1 VSGSPRF
8 RSDLYR
14 GTASYYDRFR
24 LRYPGPLVDDLC
36 SRTSV
41 DGTGRLLD
49 LACGPGTVTFALS
62 PRFREVYA
70 VDLEPETV
78 EFAAAK
84 AADAGVTNVRWTAG
98 RAEDIESGEPFDLV
112 TIGTAFHRLDRA
124 RVAALAMEWLR
135 AGGHLALLWSST
147 PVDDSAVG
155 WQEALTEVVVEWTQ
169 RLDVED
175 RVPPELASHITKH
188 PHVEVVANAGF
199 DVVGHYEFEQP
210 HDWTIEELVGF
221 VYSTSLLPRAV
232 LGDRAVEFE
241 ADVRTRLD
249 AIEPSGVFREDATFA
264 YDLAAKPGRSREG

>member
-1 VSGSPRF
+1 VGGSPRF

-24 LRYPGPLVDDLC
+24 LRYPGALVDDLC

-62 PRFREVYA
+62 PRFCEVCA
-70 VDLEPETV
+70 VDLEPEAV

-84 AADAGVTNVRWTAG
+84 AAETGVTNVQWTAG
-98 RAEDIESGEPFDLV
+98 RAEDVEPGEPFDLV

-124 RVAALAMEWLR
+124 RVAGLAMRWLR
-135 AGGHLALLWSST
+135 DGGYLALLWSST
-147 PVDDSAVG
+147 PVNDSGIG
-155 WQEALTEVVVEWTQ
+155 WQDALTAVVVEWMQ

-175 RVPPELASHITKH
+175 RVPPDLESHIAEQ
-188 PHVEVVANAGF
+188 PHVAVLANAGF
-199 DVVGHYEFEQP
+199 EVVGQYEFTQP

-232 LGDRAVEFE
+232 LGDRSVEFE

-249 AIEPSGVFREDATFA
+249 PIEPSGVFRENATFA
-264 YDLAAKPGRSREG
+264 YDLAMKPGRSR